1 MGWNEFVV
9 DVRGLQRLITINI
22 LEILE
27 LPIFAYHTY
36 YTSKH
41 MYNWMKW
48 LRLLGGWHFIAATA
62 IKPPKAA
69 CQFAADDILL
79 YKFCY
84 NIQWIYFTIW
94 EKGKEELSPLQYHF
108 KSLHIISRHYKK
120 SLLRSQIYHGYE
132 ELSTDTNY
140 PIWRRQ
146 KLPYMKK
153 TRKKKQVCG
162 AACFMAAE
170 IKFSED
176 VRPSVTPFWQCSC
189 HGIILKFSG
198 SYYHWQ
204 TRCPCKSSRSK
215 VKVTEVMTPFS
226 RFWTL
231 APVWIHIWQW
241 NDAQSLMLIRRGT
254 LLFFKVK
261 CQISGSQARILVQI
275 GRFRTVT
282 PVWIHHWLRSDAQRL
297 KQHRRGALLFF
308 KVICKFSR
316 SCGTKNCQFLPDLRV
331 WGCNSSLTTPMDL
344 KWCIKLEVVYKRCPV
359 VFQGHMSIFKV
370 TRDKKSPILTRI
382 ECFRIVTPVWICQ
395 WLWNAAQ
402 SLM

>member
-1 MGWNEFVV
+1 
-9 DVRGLQRLITINI
+9 
-22 LEILE
+22 
-27 LPIFAYHTY
+27 
-36 YTSKH
+36 

-79 YKFCY
+79 YKICY

-176 VRPSVTPFWQCSC
+176 VRLSVCPSVDRIVSALYLQQYSSDPC
-189 HGIILKFSG
+189 HIGTSYQATSEGVSRVMVVSKFKNLKFWRIFVTLTLSSFDLG
-198 SYYHWQ
+198 SN
-204 TRCPCKSSRSK
+204 
-215 VKVTEVMTPFS
+215 MT
-226 RFWTL
+226 
-231 APVWIHIWQW
+231 QW
-241 NDAQSLMLIRRGT
+241 YG
-254 LLFFKVK
+254 
-261 CQISGSQARILVQI
+261 
-275 GRFRTVT
+275 
-282 PVWIHHWLRSDAQRL
+282 
-297 KQHRRGALLFF
+297 
-308 KVICKFSR
+308 
-316 SCGTKNCQFLPDLRV
+316 
-331 WGCNSSLTTPMDL
+331 
-344 KWCIKLEVVYKRCPV
+344 
-359 VFQGHMSIFKV
+359 
-370 TRDKKSPILTRI
+370 
-382 ECFRIVTPVWICQ
+382 
-395 WLWNAAQ
+395 
-402 SLM
+402 

>member
-1 MGWNEFVV
+1 MTGS
-9 DVRGLQRLITINI
+9 VRPSKTSPEPHRRIADPHRRITINI

-27 LPIFAYHTY
+27 PPIFAYHTY

-79 YKFCY
+79 YKICY

-108 KSLHIISRHYKK
+108 KSLHIISKHYKK

-176 VRPSVTPFWQCSC
+176 VRPSVCPSVRHTFFYYVP
-189 HGIILKFSG
+189 IIV
-198 SYYHWQ
+198 
-204 TRCPCKSSRSK
+204 SSWNFQELLP
-215 VKVTEVMTPFS
+215 VTEVMS
-226 RFWTL
+226 MEM
-231 APVWIHIWQW
+231 VKV
-241 NDAQSLMLIRRGT
+241 RG
-254 LLFFKVK
+254 
-261 CQISGSQARILVQI
+261 
-275 GRFRTVT
+275 
-282 PVWIHHWLRSDAQRL
+282 QR
-297 KQHRRGALLFF
+297 
-308 KVICKFSR
+308 SR
-316 SCGTKNCQFLPDLRV
+316 SQRSQPN
-331 WGCNSSLTTPMDL
+331 LTVSGL
-344 KWCIKLEVVYKRCPV
+344 
-359 VFQGHMSIFKV
+359 
-370 TRDKKSPILTRI
+370 
-382 ECFRIVTPVWICQ
+382 
-395 WLWNAAQ
+395 
-402 SLM
+402 

>member
-1 MGWNEFVV
+1 
-9 DVRGLQRLITINI
+9 
-22 LEILE
+22 
-27 LPIFAYHTY
+27 
-36 YTSKH
+36 

-62 IKPPKAA
+62 INPPKAA

-120 SLLRSQIYHGYE
+120 SLLRSQIYHGHE

-176 VRPSVTPFWQCSC
+176 VRPSVRPWVGVQMITL
-189 HGIILKFSG
+189 ILFSG
-198 SYYHWQ
+198 F
-204 TRCPCKSSRSK
+204 KN
-215 VKVTEVMTPFS
+215 F
-226 RFWTL
+226 FL
-231 APVWIHIWQW
+231 HI
-241 NDAQSLMLIRRGT
+241 SLG
-254 LLFFKVK
+254 
-261 CQISGSQARILVQI
+261 
-275 GRFRTVT
+275 
-282 PVWIHHWLRSDAQRL
+282 
-297 KQHRRGALLFF
+297 
-308 KVICKFSR
+308 SR
-316 SCGTKNCQFLPDLRV
+316 SCMGLNISVLP
-331 WGCNSSLTTPMDL
+331 
-344 KWCIKLEVVYKRCPV
+344 
-359 VFQGHMSIFKV
+359 H
-370 TRDKKSPILTRI
+370 
-382 ECFRIVTPVWICQ
+382 
-395 WLWNAAQ
+395 
-402 SLM
+402 